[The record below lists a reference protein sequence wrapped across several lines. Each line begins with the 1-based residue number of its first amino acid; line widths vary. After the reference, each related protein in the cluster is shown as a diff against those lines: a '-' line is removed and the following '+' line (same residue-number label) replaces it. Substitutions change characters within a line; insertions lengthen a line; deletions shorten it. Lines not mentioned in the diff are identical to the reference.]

1 MAQVGL
7 ERGLLVARVERLA
20 GLPRLVVVRLA
31 QRLGTRVVSQ
41 SYPGLPGIR
50 EGGRYVFMRVE
61 APLGF
66 LSGLASSST
75 GTIPAQVGTV
85 VANWTMTVDLT
96 FQPIKNG
103 AIGTGRQAGVTTLTF
118 NAQVPATPG
127 AGLTVTCTNNGGAPD
142 TIGISLGGMVAPG
155 LYHPDITNET
165 HQPPTFGTYMVR
177 PGETQE
183 RALISMTDR
192 ANS

>member
-1 MAQVGL
+1 MATRSPVSTFAQ
-7 ERGLLVARVERLA
+7 AA
-20 GLPRLVVVRLA
+20 VVVAAGAA
-31 QRLGTRVVSQ
+31 QTFTVPLPSLPFLDEKSRS
-41 SYPGLPGIR
+41 PGFDQIN
-50 EGGRYVFMRVE
+50 VMV
-61 APLGF
+61 A
-66 LSGLASSST
+66 
-75 GTIPAQVGTV
+75 AQVGTV

-103 AIGTGRQAGVTTLTF
+103 AIGTGRQVGVTTLTF